1 MRKLR
6 TNEPDAPPWL
16 LQMRALTGTKEVPG
30 PEANPVIVG
39 MTDTIAATW
48 PTVPGME
55 AYCDQPAWDS
65 DETAWCGVA
74 AGYCLSLCD
83 LMVPFGPT
91 DTDRFGWADSY
102 RTQTANFINLGGPV
116 FGCIV
121 VMKRSG
127 GNHVTFLE
135 EDDGSTIKCRGGN
148 QSNSVNVTTFN
159 KSDVTGWMWP
169 KAYPTPPVPRSN
181 VEEGDT
187 GPQVVSIQN
196 SLGIVPADGDFGPIT
211 EGGVKGFQRACSLS
225 ADGEVGPDT
234 WNQLDA
240 LDARVAAG
248 GVELSPDTIA
258 QIVDVAEGSAI
269 ASYSWRDRGRAP
281 LGYTAGI
288 ALCFADALVRLDNE
302 EADAS
307 EMSIPNTGDSDKDVF
322 AWYKSKFD
330 GAGMPNGENNS
341 TEQERLRHLFAL
353 MLGLGMRESS
363 GRYCEGRDMSASNV
377 QSDTAEAG
385 MFQTSWNIRSCNGS
399 IPPLL
404 TEFWANPLGYREQFQ
419 NGVSPDSNDLDN
431 FGSGDGAQYQ
441 FLSKYAPL
449 FHALVTGVGL
459 RFLRQ
464 HWGPINRS
472 EAELKKDADTMLQ
485 AVQEIVAGSEPPVP
499 GPDPGQARVDIT
511 AAEPVTVNIQGDVW
525 VTVNGEHVTGD

>member
-1 MRKLR
+1 MRRLR
-6 TNEPDAPPWL
+6 SDESNVPPWL
-16 LQMRALTGTKEVPG
+16 SQMRALTGTKEVPG

-39 MTDTIAATW
+39 MTDEIARVW
-48 PTVPGME
+48 SDVPGME

-74 AGYCLSLCD
+74 SAYCLALSG
-83 LMVPFGPT
+83 LMVPFKKGN
-91 DTDRFGWADSY
+91 DTGCFGWADSF
-102 RTQTANFINLGGPV
+102 RTDPNFINLGGPV

-121 VMKRSG
+121 VMTRSG
-127 GNHVTFLE
+127 GNHVTMLE
-135 EDDGSTIKCRGGN
+135 EDNGSTIKCRGGN
-148 QSNSVNVTTFN
+148 QSNSVNVTSFD
-159 KSDVTGWMWP
+159 KSAVTGWMWP
-169 KAYPTPPVPRSN
+169 KDYPPPPVPRSN
-181 VEEGDT
+181 VEEGDS
-187 GPQVVSIQN
+187 GPQVVSIQTT
-196 SLGIVPADGDFGPIT
+196 LGIVPADGDFGPIT
-211 EGGVKGFQRACSLS
+211 DGGVKGFQRACSIS
-225 ADGEVGPDT
+225 ADGEVGPNT
-234 WNQLDA
+234 WNRLDA
-240 LDARVAAG
+240 LDQRVAAG
-248 GVELSPDTIA
+248 EVGLSDDQIA
-258 QIVDVAEGSAI
+258 AITDIAENSAI

-281 LGYTAGI
+281 TGYIAGM
-288 ALCFADALVRLDNE
+288 ALCFADALIRLDDE

-322 AWYKSKFD
+322 AWYSKQFSS
-330 GAGMPNGENNS
+330 AGMSNSESNS
-341 TEQERLRHLFAL
+341 TPAARLRHLFAL
-353 MLGLGMRESS
+353 MIGLGMRESS

-404 TEFWANPLGYREQFQ
+404 NEFWDNPMGYREAFQ
-419 NGVSPDSNDLDN
+419 DGVSPDSNDLDN

-472 EAELKKDADTMLQ
+472 EVELKKDADTMLM
-485 AVQEIVAGSEPPVP
+485 AVEDVVDSGEPPEP

-525 VTVNGEHVTGD
+525 VTVNGEHVTGA